1 MTNKLIIF
9 FFIIFSLSI
18 FKTYSNDQI
27 NFDVSELE
35 ILDGGNKIIGKNRGN
50 ISTAD
55 GINIEADKF
64 EFDKTQNILK
74 AQGNIIIKDKPNNY
88 NFLAKEILYIKN
100 DERIEIKGKSEVIFN
115 ENYKFEIENATIL
128 RNEMIISSD
137 VGGVILNSS
146 NQTRYEIGK
155 FNYSLKNK
163 ILKGE
168 KIFVNT
174 KYNQPFSDK
183 FFLKVQF
190 LILKIKTM

>member
-1 MTNKLIIF
+1 MQNNIIIF
-9 FFIIFSLSI
+9 FFIILNLGI
-18 FKTYSNDQI
+18 LNANSNDQI

-55 GINIEADKF
+55 GINIEADNF

-74 AQGNIIIKDKPNNY
+74 AQGNIIIKDQPNNY
-88 NFLAKEILYIKN
+88 NFSAKEILYSKN
-100 DERIEIKGKSEVIFN
+100 DERIEIKGKSEVVFN

-128 RNEMIISSD
+128 RNEMIISSEI
-137 VGGVILNSS
+137 GAVILNSS

-174 KYNQPFSDK
+174 QYNQPFSDK
-183 FFLKVQF
+183 FFLKVQL
-190 LILKIKTM
+190 LILKIKTI